1 MTQIFS
7 RFPLLLLWAL
17 VGALVGPLA
26 ARAQVR
32 SVVPLTIVHG
42 ADGGGRAYV
51 TMRFGNVMGPMRLDT
66 AASTSRIRLA
76 PWNEAFPALG
86 ASVSTGAS
94 GAAMR
99 CEDADAGAVELKAA
113 QGNNIGRANYR
124 VTRCATSDGDDL
136 LGLDFFKGARFS
148 LDLAGGEMVFFPP
161 SDGDGF
167 RPFRR
172 LWADQKLI
180 GLDVRLGKTEA
191 VGLFDT
197 GAEISAVDRRFLERH
212 KALFVPLAK
221 KAKVSEASGKKFASK
236 VYRVKEI
243 DLGAGRVLKDVVVV
257 SYDFGPLRE
266 ALGGETPI
274 ILGFDILSRYRWE
287 LDFGAEGPR
296 WRVVGRQGASP

>member
-1 MTQIFS
+1 MTKILS
-7 RFPLLLLWAL
+7 RFPLFLLSAL
-17 VGALVGPLA
+17 AGAWP
-26 ARAQVR
+26 AQAQER
-32 SVVPLTIVHG
+32 SVVPLTVIHG

-66 AASTSRIRLA
+66 AASTSRIKLA
-76 PWNEAFPALG
+76 PWNEAFPAQG

-94 GAAMR
+94 GAATS
-99 CEDADAGAVELKAA
+99 CEDVEATNVELKAA
-113 QGNNIGRANYR
+113 QGNNIGRAKYR

-148 LDLAGGEMVFFPP
+148 LDLAGGEMVFFPQ
-161 SDGDGF
+161 SEGDDGF

-172 LWADQKLI
+172 LWADQKLV
-180 GLDVRLGKTEA
+180 GLDVRLGKTGA

-212 KALFVPLAK
+212 KGLFTPVK
-221 KAKVSEASGKKFASK
+221 KKVKVSEASGKQFASK
-236 VYRVKEI
+236 VYKAKEI
-243 DLGAGRVLKDVVVV
+243 DLGEGRILKDVVVV

-266 ALGGETPI
+266 ALGGEAPI
-274 ILGFDILSRYRWE
+274 ILGFDILSRFRWD

-296 WRVVGRQGASP
+296 WKASAK